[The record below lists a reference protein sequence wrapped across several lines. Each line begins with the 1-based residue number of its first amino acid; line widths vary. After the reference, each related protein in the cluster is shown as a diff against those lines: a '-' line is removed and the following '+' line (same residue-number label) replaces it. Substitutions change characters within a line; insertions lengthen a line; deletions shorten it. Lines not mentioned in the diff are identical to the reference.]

1 MKEFFAWKPYRII
14 LLRLSKFC
22 GLRLQSLLTQVVG
35 LLSKYM
41 FHSPFLVELKITTTV
56 IIIMITCNF
65 VMNSNSLSWL
75 KKRFKELGL
84 QQRGHQY
91 CLENV
96 KSLMKVRI
104 K

>member
-1 MKEFFAWKPYRII
+1 
-14 LLRLSKFC
+14 
-22 GLRLQSLLTQVVG
+22 
-35 LLSKYM
+35 
-41 FHSPFLVELKITTTV
+41 
-56 IIIMITCNF
+56 MITCNF

-96 KSLMKVRI
+96 KSLMKSDI
-104 K
+104 GNS